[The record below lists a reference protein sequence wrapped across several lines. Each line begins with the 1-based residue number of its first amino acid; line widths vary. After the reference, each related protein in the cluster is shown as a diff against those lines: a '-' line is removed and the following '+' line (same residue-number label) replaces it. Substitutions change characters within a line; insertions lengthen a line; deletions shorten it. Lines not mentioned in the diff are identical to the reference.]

1 MEIDRFRAS
10 LRAWLRPL
18 RGVIRRIDGRIESN
32 PLSFE
37 KKINAAAIER
47 PAYGFCLY
55 YDALLGKRLGYPRVS
70 ALEFGVAGGNGLL
83 ALESY
88 AREIESELQIEIELY
103 GFDSGAGLPE
113 PRDYR
118 DIPYV
123 WRPGFYPMDEVKLR
137 SRLNRSFHDFAHR
150 EYNAF
155 VLNGGLS
162 MPLED

>member
-1 MEIDRFRAS
+1 M
-10 LRAWLRPL
+10 
-18 RGVIRRIDGRIESN
+18 
-32 PLSFE
+32 
-37 KKINAAAIER
+37 
-47 PAYGFCLY
+47 
-55 YDALLGKRLGYPRVS
+55 S
-70 ALEFGVAGGNGLL
+70 ALEFGVAGGNVL

-155 VLNGGLS
+155 VLNGFLS

>member
-1 MEIDRFRAS
+1 M
-10 LRAWLRPL
+10 
-18 RGVIRRIDGRIESN
+18 
-32 PLSFE
+32 
-37 KKINAAAIER
+37 
-47 PAYGFCLY
+47 
-55 YDALLGKRLGYPRVS
+55 
-70 ALEFGVAGGNGLL
+70 AGGNVL

-137 SRLNRSFHDFAHR
+137 SRLNRSFHDFAQR